1 MISPTVS
8 SLPLPQIRSG
18 PLLGNQQEGAA
29 RTPSSL
35 PLSLH
40 LFSSRT
46 WRLRLGTELGGI
58 NRKDSDC
65 FGYPFLDNK
74 LPPKQFIFSLQ
85 FCGSSDLGWVV
96 LLCQSCSLA
105 WLHSAGLGW
114 KVDDVFAY
122 KSGTQIL
129 LHAVPLCRLGLLTAW
144 QLQNS

>member
-1 MISPTVS
+1 MSWKNVLLIHSSLPTKAVSDSATCFLLSKKKKKKKEVISPTVS
-8 SLPLPQIRSG
+8 SLPLPQLGSG
-18 PLLGNQQEGAA
+18 PPLGNQQEGAA

-46 WRLRLGTELGGI
+46 WHLRLGTELGGI

-65 FGYPFLDNK
+65 FGYPLLDNK

-85 FCGSSDLGWVV
+85 FCGSSDLGWLV

-105 WLHSAGLGW
+105 WLHL
-114 KVDDVFAY
+114 
-122 KSGTQIL
+122 
-129 LHAVPLCRLGLLTAW
+129 
-144 QLQNS
+144 